1 MEYLNIGKYVS
12 THGLKGE
19 IKILSDFDNNN
30 QILIPGNTIY
40 IGKDKMPYKINT
52 YRKHK
57 NYDMITLETLDSIE
71 KVLPY
76 KGSNI
81 FMNKDDINKDLFE
94 GILNYDVYN
103 NDIYIGKVIE
113 ILKGVKYDLIVVS
126 ERRIII
132 PFIDNFI
139 LSVDKDNKVIKTN
152 YMI

>member
-30 QILIPGNTIY
+30 QILIPGNIIY
-40 IGKDKMPYKINT
+40 IGKDKTSYKINT

-81 FMNKDDINKDLFE
+81 FMNKDDINNDLFE
-94 GILNYDVYN
+94 NILNYDVYN

-113 ILKGVKYDLIVVS
+113 LLKGVKYDLIVVS
-126 ERRIII
+126 DERIII
-132 PFIDNFI
+132 PFIDNFV
-139 LSVDKDNKVIKTN
+139 LSVDKDKKVIKTN